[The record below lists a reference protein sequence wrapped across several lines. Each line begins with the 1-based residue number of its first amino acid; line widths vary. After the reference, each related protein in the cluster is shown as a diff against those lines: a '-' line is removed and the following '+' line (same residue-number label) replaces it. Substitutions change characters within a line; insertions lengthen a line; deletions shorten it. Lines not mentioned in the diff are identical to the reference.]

1 MSKRT
6 SSSDG
11 GIKPSKPPKAPKL
24 PKAINARKKKDD
36 AGVVGIGEKAALLST
51 PAPNQDRSAA
61 PTDSS
66 DDERGLVAPL
76 PLTTT
81 APDTSNTSTVCMC
94 QWRFYHGFFFDPKFS
109 RYGMYI

>member
-1 MSKRT
+1 
-6 SSSDG
+6 
-11 GIKPSKPPKAPKL
+11 
-24 PKAINARKKKDD
+24 
-36 AGVVGIGEKAALLST
+36 LLST

-76 PLTTT
+76 PFTTT
-81 APDTSNTSTVCMC
+81 APVPSNTSTVCMC